1 MHNRVQSHWHRK
13 MQSIRSEMPQSVRT
27 AQRSNGDAGR
37 EPMKTTEG
45 KLKLAGKK
53 KDKEDKGSKT
63 E

>member
-1 MHNRVQSHWHRK
+1 
-13 MQSIRSEMPQSVRT
+13 MQSVRSEMPQFVRT
-27 AQRSNGDAGR
+27 AQRSNGDAER

-53 KDKEDKGSKT
+53 RKKKDKEDKGSKT